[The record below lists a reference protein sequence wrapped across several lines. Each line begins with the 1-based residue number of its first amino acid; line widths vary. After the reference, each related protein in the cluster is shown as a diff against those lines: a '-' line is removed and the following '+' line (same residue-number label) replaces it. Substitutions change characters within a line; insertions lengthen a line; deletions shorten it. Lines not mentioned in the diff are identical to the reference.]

1 MMIDLCIALS
11 LFFVA
16 YIAGYWAIYQGGHRE
31 NAHIDAIAAGIFLG
45 AALFHML
52 PDAVRLINSRALISP
67 KTAMIIII
75 TMLSMVMMY
84 SLSKFLQRYRFS
96 LTPQLLS
103 GLLVTVLLGVH
114 SLIEGLT
121 LGFST
126 QLHVIFILCLAILF
140 HKSAASFALA
150 NHLRYNQYSQKQ
162 SHLIIFIFALLTPF
176 GIILGNCYQQTS
188 THHHDDKLNAIF
200 LAITAGTFLYIS
212 IYEYLIPKYFIKK
225 SQPKLKPLSYSLAG
239 FIIMALLSL
248 KV

>member
-1 MMIDLCIALS
+1 MAIYLCIAFS
-11 LFFVA
+11 LFLVA
-16 YIAGYWAIYQGGHRE
+16 YIAGFWAIYQGQYRE
-31 NAHIDAIAAGIFLG
+31 SSHTDAFAAGIFFG

-52 PDAVRLINSRALISP
+52 PDAIRLINATTFINP

-75 TMLSMVMMY
+75 AMLSMVIMY
-84 SLSKFLQRYRFS
+84 GLSKLLQRYRFR

-103 GLLVTVLLGVH
+103 GLLIAVLLGVH

-126 QLHVIFILCLAILF
+126 QLHVIFILFLAILL

-150 NHLRYNQYSQKQ
+150 NHLRYNQYTQKQ
-162 SHLIIFIFALLTPF
+162 SHMMILIFALLTPF
-176 GIILGNCYQQTS
+176 GIILGNFYQHTS
-188 THHHDDKLNAIF
+188 IHQYDNSLNAIF

-212 IYEYLIPKYFIKK
+212 LFEYLIPKYFIKK
-225 SQPKLKPLSYSLAG
+225 DQHKLKPLSYSFAG
-239 FIIMALLSL
+239 FILMALLSL

>member
-1 MMIDLCIALS
+1 MMIDLYIAFS

-16 YIAGYWAIYQGGHRE
+16 YIAGYWAIYQERHRE

-52 PDAVRLINSRALISP
+52 PDAIRLINPTALINP
-67 KTAMIIII
+67 KTTMITVIA
-75 TMLSMVMMY
+75 MLSMSMMY
-84 SLSKFLQRYRFS
+84 GLSKALQRYRFS

-103 GLLVTVLLGVH
+103 GLLIAVLLGIH

-126 QLHVIFILCLAILF
+126 QLHVIFILFLAILF

-150 NHLRYNQYSQKQ
+150 NHLRYNQYTQKQ
-162 SHLIIFIFALLTPF
+162 SHLIILIFALLTPF
-176 GIILGNCYQQTS
+176 GIILGNFYQQAAI
-188 THHHDDKLNAIF
+188 HQYDNELNAIF

-212 IYEYLIPKYFIKK
+212 FFEYLIPKYLIKK
-225 SQPKLKPLSYSLAG
+225 SQSKLKPLSYSFAG
-239 FIIMALLSL
+239 FMLMALLSL